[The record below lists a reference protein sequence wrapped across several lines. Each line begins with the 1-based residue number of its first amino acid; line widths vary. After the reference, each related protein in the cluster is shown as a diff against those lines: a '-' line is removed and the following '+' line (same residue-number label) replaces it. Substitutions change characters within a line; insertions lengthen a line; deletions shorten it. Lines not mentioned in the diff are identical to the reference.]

1 MEVSVFGFEFH
12 GKIILSEKGGIVEE
26 TQNYWRKCG
35 SCKKEIGF
43 NTIYQVCNVST
54 CKKSVFCSVNCW
66 NLHNEI
72 MGHKSAWAE
81 EMRSPKKENFIADQ
95 EAAPRRIIVAHKPAT
110 GAVSDEV
117 NEDILIVA
125 SKLKAYIKD
134 KHDMNT
140 SANVMEIL
148 SHQVRRLTDRAVEKA
163 RAEGRK
169 TVMDRDYE

>member
-1 MEVSVFGFEFH
+1 M
-12 GKIILSEKGGIVEE
+12 EE

-43 NTIYQVCNVST
+43 NSIYQSCSVST
-54 CKKSVFCSVNCW
+54 CKKVVFCSVNCW
-66 NLHNEI
+66 NLHNEV
-72 MGHKSAWAE
+72 MSHKSAWAE
-81 EMRSPKKENFIADQ
+81 ENRSPRKEEAANEERSPKRILVQSKPSSGSAGNGSADEQ
-95 EAAPRRIIVAHKPAT
+95 E
-110 GAVSDEV
+110 
-117 NEDILIVA
+117 ILIVA

-134 KHDMNT
+134 KYDMNT

-148 SHQVRRLTDRAVEKA
+148 SYQVRSLTDRAVLKA